1 MQIAIPYKNRF
12 LISDQGHFSSILYHV
27 PKENATFCKKKPLER
42 GSFFNQ
48 DDMLNIQPQ
57 KKFGMASSFSS
68 YSKGC
73 EQEKREES
81 CRRSYRLLSNE

>member
-1 MQIAIPYKNRF
+1 M
-12 LISDQGHFSSILYHV
+12 

-57 KKFGMASSFSS
+57 KNLEWHLVFLPKA
-68 YSKGC
+68 KDVKK
-73 EQEKREES
+73 ERNHAEDL
-81 CRRSYRLLSNE
+81 YRLLSNE